1 MKLPD
6 TVHIIEV
13 GPRDGF
19 QNINTWIPTET
30 KITVISSLLK
40 AGIKEIEL
48 TSFVNPK
55 DIPQMKDAGE
65 IVDWILRECRE
76 YKDVEFSALVP
87 NLKGAGLA
95 WEAGIRKITYVISVS
110 WRHNRENVKRTI
122 KESFADL
129 EAIRNQYPKL
139 KIKLAIATAFGCPFL
154 GDVPLAQVI
163 KMIDAGLESRVDEI
177 SLADTIGTANPKQIT
192 EVLSVLKKRYQDIG
206 FILHLHDA
214 QGMGLANVLVALQ
227 QGFNY
232 IETAIGGLGGC
243 PFAPGAVGNIATEDL
258 INMLEQMKIKT
269 GVDLSQLL
277 KASELVKNKI
287 NQMNIEGTNIDNR

>member
-30 KITVISSLLK
+30 KIAVISSLLK

-48 TSFVNPK
+48 TSFVNPQ
-55 DIPQMKDAGE
+55 DIPQMKDAAE
-65 IVDWILRECRE
+65 IVVQILRECHE
-76 YKDVEFSALVP
+76 YKNVEFSALVP
-87 NLKGAGLA
+87 NLKGAELA
-95 WEAGIRKITYVISVS
+95 WEAGIRKITYVISAS

-122 KESFADL
+122 KESFNDL
-129 EAIRNQYPKL
+129 EAIRKKYPKL

-177 SLADTIGTANPKQIT
+177 SLADTIGIANPEQIT
-192 EVLSVLKKRYQDIG
+192 EVLSVLKKRYQDFD

-214 QGMGLANVLVALQ
+214 QGMGLDNTLVALQ
-227 QGFNY
+227 QGFNN
-232 IETAIGGLGGC
+232 IETAVGGLGGC

-258 INMLEQMKIKT
+258 VNMLEQMGIKT
-269 GVDLSQLL
+269 GLDLSQLL
-277 KASELVKNKI
+277 EASAFVKKVI
-287 NQMNIEGTNIDNR
+287 

>member
-30 KITVISSLLK
+30 KIVVISSLLK

-95 WEAGIRKITYVISVS
+95 WEAGIRKITYVISAS
-110 WRHNRENVKRTI
+110 WRHNQENVKRTI

-154 GDVPLAQVI
+154 GDMPPTQVI
-163 KMIDAGLESRVDEI
+163 KMIDTGLEVQVDEI
-177 SLADTIGTANPKQIT
+177 SLADTIGVANPLQI
-192 EVLSVLKKRYQDIG
+192 EKMLSVLKERYPDID
-206 FILHLHDA
+206 FILHLHDTR
-214 QGMGLANVLVALQ
+214 GMGLANILVALQ
-227 QGFNY
+227 KGFCSV
-232 IETAIGGLGGC
+232 ETAIGGLGGC

-258 INMLEQMKIKT
+258 VNMLEQMGIKT

-277 KASELVKNKI
+277 KASKTVTDMIGQNLNSHTISVN
-287 NQMNIEGTNIDNR
+287 